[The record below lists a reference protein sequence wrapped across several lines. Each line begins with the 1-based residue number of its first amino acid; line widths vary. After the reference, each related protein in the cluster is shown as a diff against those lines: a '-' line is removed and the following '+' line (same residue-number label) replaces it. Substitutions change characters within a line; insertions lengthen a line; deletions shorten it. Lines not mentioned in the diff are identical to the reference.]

1 MLPGQYQRGEK
12 FPCTWFIAHSFDSTI
27 SEMQKQKKCFWF
39 ICKFIMKLVIILN
52 YYSIDLPSCFYCG
65 NSFLPVHICDINA
78 SHIFLFH
85 AASFTVWTQT
95 KIKMGEHYPFVW
107 KKLYL
112 CRLFSKLLSAAVFPQ
127 WFCFFAIYL
136 VPCLHE
142 GLLKVDTKG
151 KSLINLDLQMAG
163 KCFFLEFFLE
173 FWSFMRE
180 FQRKVD

>member
-1 MLPGQYQRGEK
+1 
-12 FPCTWFIAHSFDSTI
+12 
-27 SEMQKQKKCFWF
+27 MQKQKKCFWF

-112 CRLFSKLLSAAVFPQ
+112 CRLLSKLLSTAVFPQ